1 MPKQTL
7 LVYYFKMKFK
17 PQATGQK
24 REINNFNWMT
34 LNTIPQVS
42 NIWATSNLTPFSK
55 FIICKNTKNYY
66 TKNISPYFPSVKIKK
81 AKKEIKQKTLSFIK
95 LNQTFL
101 NNCNFKKFKLTLK
114 VIMIKTFTYG

>member
-34 LNTIPQVS
+34 LNTIP
-42 NIWATSNLTPFSK
+42 
-55 FIICKNTKNYY
+55 
-66 TKNISPYFPSVKIKK
+66 
-81 AKKEIKQKTLSFIK
+81 
-95 LNQTFL
+95 
-101 NNCNFKKFKLTLK
+101 
-114 VIMIKTFTYG
+114 

>member
-34 LNTIPQVS
+34 LNTIPLVS
-42 NIWATSNLTPFSK
+42 NIWATSNLLHLV
-55 FIICKNTKNYY
+55 NLLYA
-66 TKNISPYFPSVKIKK
+66 KI
-81 AKKEIKQKTLSFIK
+81 Q
-95 LNQTFL
+95 
-101 NNCNFKKFKLTLK
+101 
-114 VIMIKTFTYG
+114 